1 MPLRIALL
9 LGVLAACAPC
19 LACAE
24 DAAAWLDGAAAKRFR
39 DRVVELALIYDASS
53 GIDPAGYKVEARRTA
68 PLVRDCAP
76 VEVRT
81 SRDGQALRRESLRA
95 CRHGARH

>member
-1 MPLRIALL
+1 MPLRIASFVC
-9 LGVLAACAPC
+9 VLAACLPS
-19 LACAE
+19 LARAD
-24 DAAAWLDGAAAKRFR
+24 DAAAWLDGAAAHRFR

-53 GIDPAGYKVEARRTA
+53 GIDPAGYKVEARRTG
-68 PLVRDCAP
+68 PLVHDCAP

-81 SRDGQALRRESLRA
+81 SRDGQPLRHESLPA